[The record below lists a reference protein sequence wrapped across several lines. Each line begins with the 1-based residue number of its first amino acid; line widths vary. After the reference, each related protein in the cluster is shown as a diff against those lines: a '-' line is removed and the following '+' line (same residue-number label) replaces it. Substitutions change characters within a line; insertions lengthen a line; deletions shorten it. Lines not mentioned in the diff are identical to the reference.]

1 MGIKL
6 GKLLKGV
13 VGIATSVIPFGG
25 GVKTLLKLG
34 AKAIPGADKVLEDVF
49 NEAEAVYRDNKEI
62 REAYLAEMKEQNKFY
77 IESEGRYS
85 ELRTKAEGII
95 RTMTRP
101 FLTVLFSVNY
111 IIMIYIKKPIPEMYA
126 IITLTL
132 IASWASSKAI
142 RDYKKRGNIKGG

>member
-1 MGIKL
+1 MGLKL

-34 AKAIPGADKVLEDVF
+34 AKAIPGADKILEDVF

-62 REAYLAEMKEQNKFY
+62 REAYLAEIKEQNKFY

-85 ELRTKAEGII
+85 ELRTKAEGIV

-101 FLTVLFSVNY
+101 FLTIFFSINFV
-111 IIMIYIKKPIPEMYA
+111 IMIYTKVSIPDMFGIA
-126 IITLTL
+126 TITL
-132 IASWASSKAI
+132 IGSWASSKAI
-142 RDYKKRGNIKGG
+142 RDYKARRK

>member
-13 VGIATSVIPFGG
+13 VGTVTSILPFGG

-34 AKAIPGADKVLEDVF
+34 AKAIPGADKILEQVF
-49 NEAEAVYRDNKEI
+49 NEAEAIYRERADI
-62 REAYLAEMKEQNKFY
+62 REAYLEEIKEQNKFY

-101 FLTVLFSVNY
+101 FLTIFFSINFV
-111 IIMIYIKKPIPEMYA
+111 IMIYTDISIPDMMG
-126 IITLTL
+126 IITITL
-132 IASWASSKAI
+132 IGSWASSKAM
-142 RDYKKRGNIKGG
+142 RDYKKRKK